1 MNKAWAD
8 LRRQGPDP
16 LVAVA
21 LSAVWPGLGHFGHS
35 NARALLL
42 TNLTLAAAVAGVG
55 HAATRSLGT
64 LLTWS
69 LTPSLLRA
77 LIADPERRPRVA
89 VVAEAQGRLVG
100 FAGLD
105 AHPDRGPGGIADER
119 TAIHLL
125 GAVPRRDC
133 RRRGIGRLLPR
144 HALGRRDG
152 PSPR

>member
-1 MNKAWAD
+1 MTRSGGV
-8 LRRQGPDP
+8 RRAGPLDWGR
-16 LVAVA
+16 LSFAV
-21 LSAVWPGLGHFGHS
+21 GLNRS
-35 NARALLL
+35 PVTRALYLDW
-42 TNLTLAAAVAGVG
+42 TAPGG
-55 HAATRSLGT
+55 D
-64 LLTWS
+64 
-69 LTPSLLRA
+69 LLRA
-77 LIADPERRPRVA
+77 LIADPERRTRVA